1 VRTINAL
8 ETGALS
14 DLVDYIFSE
23 PLVECNIADVETEES
38 DNASSEKDESQEC
51 TEETPTVVSLWTV
64 ATCGLP
70 LSGFFLAFL
79 NATVTGVSYGFF
91 LGYMGLDSNVMM
103 SVTSLMQLPQ
113 VLLLP
118 LGVMN
123 DCIPILGY
131 NRKPYLLAA
140 WLICGGALLTMSTR
154 PLPAPYYCQHPDGS
168 YDTLSP
174 PCNPDIHAMK
184 NWYVIPMFS
193 LVAGIQLG
201 CVAGE
206 GLLLEYSQAEAP
218 ECRGKMKAEFTMV
231 TMAGSLTSSA
241 VIGLFMNRKEY
252 LGTFDWGLSFSGL
265 MILCFAIVACML
277 PICVRCVHESKK
289 VERPSFRTHVGN
301 SWSLIQSKCLAS
313 VLLYAF
319 ITQFLSQLTTTAR
332 PLVRCI
338 WAEVKVLQAQLFQMG
353 GMVMMIL
360 VVWIYKVY
368 FLQSCW
374 RRSIFV
380 AILTV
385 TLMDSIP
392 SFFAVFGVIRN
403 QYFFLGDEMASTVP
417 TAALGLILNLIVI
430 ELSEPGQEG
439 LCYGLVG
446 TVMHSSQPVSTAV
459 SNQVSSLFTPSLSKP
474 ENYAMDAPSFRT
486 TVAWSYV
493 FTYGASLLGACALP
507 LIPRQKAD
515 AQRRKLEWSSSTLM
529 TALVLGVPALSLPYG
544 ITVLVLTSQPDT
556 ACLRWIGGQG
566 CENPF

>member
-1 VRTINAL
+1 
-8 ETGALS
+8 
-14 DLVDYIFSE
+14 
-23 PLVECNIADVETEES
+23 
-38 DNASSEKDESQEC
+38 
-51 TEETPTVVSLWTV
+51 
-64 ATCGLP
+64 
-70 LSGFFLAFL
+70 
-79 NATVTGVSYGFF
+79 
-91 LGYMGLDSNVMM
+91 
-103 SVTSLMQLPQ
+103 
-113 VLLLP
+113 
-118 LGVMN
+118 
-123 DCIPILGY
+123 
-131 NRKPYLLAA
+131 
-140 WLICGGALLTMSTR
+140 
-154 PLPAPYYCQHPDGS
+154 
-168 YDTLSP
+168 
-174 PCNPDIHAMK
+174 
-184 NWYVIPMFS
+184 
-193 LVAGIQLG
+193 
-201 CVAGE
+201 
-206 GLLLEYSQAEAP
+206 
-218 ECRGKMKAEFTMV
+218 
-231 TMAGSLTSSA
+231 
-241 VIGLFMNRKEY
+241 
-252 LGTFDWGLSFSGL
+252 
-265 MILCFAIVACML
+265 
-277 PICVRCVHESKK
+277 
-289 VERPSFRTHVGN
+289 
-301 SWSLIQSKCLAS
+301 
-313 VLLYAF
+313 
-319 ITQFLSQLTTTAR
+319 
-332 PLVRCI
+332 
-338 WAEVKVLQAQLFQMG
+338 
-353 GMVMMIL
+353 MMIL

-515 AQRRKLEWSSSTLM
+515 AQRRKLEWSSSPLM